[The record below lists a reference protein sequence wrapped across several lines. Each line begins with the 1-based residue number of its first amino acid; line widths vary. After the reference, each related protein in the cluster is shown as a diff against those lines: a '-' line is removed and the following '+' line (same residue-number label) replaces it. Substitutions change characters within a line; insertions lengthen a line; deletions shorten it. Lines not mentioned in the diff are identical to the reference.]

1 MRVRVRERMRAGP
14 VLIAAVLA
22 VIFGG
27 DGAEAQ
33 TIQLE
38 GSTPFYT
45 NTNTL
50 TIRVSL
56 SGFTAGTSGTF
67 SYFHNCIGH
76 HPGSNPSASFNLG
89 ANGGLT
95 EDFDFT
101 ISSDTS
107 LPGIQCEIK
116 FNDGTTLFSTGNFY
130 MFRDTTAPTIS
141 ILTQILSPTTDN
153 TP

>member
-50 TIRVSL
+50 TIGV
-56 SGFTAGTSGTF
+56 
-67 SYFHNCIGH
+67 
-76 HPGSNPSASFNLG
+76 
-89 ANGGLT
+89 
-95 EDFDFT
+95 
-101 ISSDTS
+101 
-107 LPGIQCEIK
+107 
-116 FNDGTTLFSTGNFY
+116 
-130 MFRDTTAPTIS
+130 
-141 ILTQILSPTTDN
+141 
-153 TP
+153 